1 MRGPAMKLV
10 TPPLASLRHCG
21 VTLFAI
27 VAVALFAL
35 VAIPA
40 EAHASP
46 ATSVLVDGIDIATDP
61 DNTLEFGKGVATYDK
76 ATGVLTL
83 ENVTISNSD
92 EYAIIRPQRGQLTLN
107 LVGDNTLSG
116 SGRGIY
122 ASTGE
127 VLSITGAGSL
137 TIDTNGEAIQVD
149 TIDLMCDGCTLNLY
163 SDGWCMSA
171 WGGTISV
178 QNGANVTATT
188 EGSGAVAVTG
198 EDGVSVNS
206 ATLNAETTS
215 NGSGP
220 ALYTMDSISA
230 SNSSVISTSAGYCG
244 ILAQNT
250 VAISN
255 STVHTT
261 GAGGSSGYGIS
272 TVGAIEVS
280 GASDLLSKGGFNA
293 SEVIV
298 SPASGSLVDVKTGV
312 RDAVSTDFVH
322 FGGSPISVETTF
334 DKSSGLG
341 DHGCVHIVEHS
352 HVFDQQI
359 TSDATLV
366 NKATCSTAA
375 RYYLSCACGEVGT
388 DTFEYGEPLD
398 HDWNDWT
405 VTKAPTCTETGAER
419 RTCKRGDAQEAR
431 AIDALGHDLARV
443 EAVAPTCTE
452 AGVAEHWVCS
462 RCGALFADAAGTV
475 PTTVEKLAV
484 EATGHNFKD
493 GTCTV
498 CDAKDPDFTEP
509 EKKPASEKEPETEI
523 PAAGDP
529 ASVAPALAGLGT
541 ALLGMGAVFGHRSR
555 RAA

>member
-1 MRGPAMKLV
+1 MKSV
-10 TPPLASLRHCG
+10 TPPPASLRRYG
-21 VTLFAI
+21 VAVFAI
-27 VAVALFAL
+27 VAVALFVL
-35 VAIPA
+35 VSAPI

-46 ATSVLVDGIDIATDP
+46 ATSVLVDGVDIAADP
-61 DNTLEFGKGVATYDK
+61 DNTLEFGKGVATYDET
-76 ATGVLTL
+76 TGVLTL

-92 EYAIIRPQRGQLTLN
+92 EYAVIRPQWGQLTLN
-107 LVGDNTLSG
+107 LIGENTLSG
-116 SGRGIY
+116 SNRGIY
-122 ASTGE
+122 ASAGE
-127 VLSITGAGSL
+127 VLRITGTGSL
-137 TIDTNGEAIQVD
+137 TIDTISEAIQVD
-149 TIDLMCDGCTLNLY
+149 TIDLVCDGCTLNLY

-188 EGSGAVAVTG
+188 EGGSAVAVTG

-206 ATLNAETTS
+206 ATLSAETTS
-215 NGSGP
+215 NDSGP
-220 ALYTMDSISA
+220 ALYTMDSISV
-230 SNSSVISTSAGYCG
+230 SSSSVITTSAGYCG

-250 VAISN
+250 VAISG
-255 STVHTT
+255 STVRTT
-261 GAGGSSGYGIS
+261 GSESSNGYGIS
-272 TVGAIEVS
+272 TGGAIEVS
-280 GASDLLSKGGFNA
+280 GASDLLSNGGVNA
-293 SEVIV
+293 SKVVI

-312 RDAVSTDFVH
+312 RDADSTNLVH
-322 FGGSPISVETTF
+322 FGDSPISVETAF
-334 DKSSGLG
+334 DKSSGLS
-341 DHGCVHIVEHS
+341 DYGCVHIVEHS

-359 TSDATLV
+359 VSDATLV
-366 NKATCSTAA
+366 SKATCSTAA
-375 RYYLSCACGEVGT
+375 RYYLSCACGQVGT

-405 VTKAPTCTETGAER
+405 VTKAPTCTETGAEK

-431 AIDALGHDLARV
+431 AIDALGHDLERV

-452 AGVAEHWVCS
+452 AGVTEHWACS
-462 RCGALFADAAGTV
+462 RCGALFADSAGSV
-475 PTTVEKLAV
+475 PTTAEKLAV

-509 EKKPASEKEPETEI
+509 EKKPASEKEPKPEV

-529 ASVAPALAGLGT
+529 ASVAPALAGMGT
-541 ALLGMGAVFGHRSR
+541 ALLGMGAVLRRRSR

>member
-10 TPPLASLRHCG
+10 TPLASLRRCG

-40 EAHASP
+40 EAYASP

-352 HVFDQQI
+352 HVFDRQI

-405 VTKAPTCTETGAER
+405 VTKAPTCTETGAEK

-452 AGVAEHWVCS
+452 AGVAEHWACS

-475 PTTVEKLAV
+475 PTTAEKLAV

-509 EKKPASEKEPETEI
+509 EKKPASEKEPKPEI